1 MSRFQGC
8 LSSLT
13 PIEVGSCHTANL
25 ASQAAN
31 LASQAANPPGFQHR
45 LQPSFQLSF
54 PLSHQRGANPLN
66 QNPASQ
72 DLGPDPIIVPQVL
85 LFLKVVNQGAGGRG
99 GTCYLV
105 PAAIKAARLGICD

>member
-1 MSRFQGC
+1 MLNKIGRSNDRR
-8 LSSLT
+8 SN
-13 PIEVGSCHTANL
+13 PICYYIHTI
-25 ASQAAN
+25 
-31 LASQAANPPGFQHR
+31 
-45 LQPSFQLSF
+45 
-54 PLSHQRGANPLN
+54 SHQHGANPLN